1 MKVGFIGLG
10 IMGKPMST
18 NLLKKGYELVVY
30 DINDDSVDEVV
41 KQGAERGLNGADVA
55 ARTDVV
61 ILMLPNSPHVDN
73 ALFGENGVY
82 EGIKEGMTVIDMSS
96 INPNE
101 SIRFANELKNKSVSF
116 LDAPVSGGEPGA
128 IAGTISVMVGG
139 SKEVFDRYYDLM
151 MAMSGSVTRCG
162 EVGAGNTTKLA
173 NQMIV
178 ASNIAAVSEA
188 FVFAKKSGVD
198 PKLVFEAIK
207 GGLAGSTVMNQK
219 GPMMLE
225 GNFEPGFRIA
235 LHIKDLKNAQ
245 ETSEVNKCETPLL
258 TETLNIML
266 SVSEDGFSLN
276 DHSALVTYFEKLND
290 LKLTD

>member
-18 NLLKKGYELVVY
+18 NLLKKGYRLVVY